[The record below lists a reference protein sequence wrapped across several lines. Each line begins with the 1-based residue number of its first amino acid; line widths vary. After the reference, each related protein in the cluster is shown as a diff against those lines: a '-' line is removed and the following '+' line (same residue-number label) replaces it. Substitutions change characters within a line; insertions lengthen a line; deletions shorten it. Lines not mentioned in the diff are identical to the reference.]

1 MPSRALSRVQC
12 AADWEGDTMSNPVA
26 IALIFGLV
34 SVAFALTTYILKT
47 VVSWSD
53 GIVTGCR
60 GGVVVS
66 LRYRKVLLYHF
77 VSSFMVFLVAY
88 QFLTAYALFEVS
100 RKVDDPHIRL
110 LGQFA
115 AAISAFG
122 VFSTLTQGTAWV
134 THVIAELR
142 QAEAD

>member
-1 MPSRALSRVQC
+1 
-12 AADWEGDTMSNPVA
+12 MSNPVA
-26 IALIFGLV
+26 IGLIFGLV
-34 SVAFALTTYILKT
+34 SVAFTLSTYVLKT
-47 VVSWSD
+47 IVSWSD
-53 GIVTGCR
+53 GIVTGSR

-88 QFLTAYALFEVS
+88 LFLTAYALFEVS

-115 AAISAFG
+115 AALAAFG
-122 VFSTLTQGTAWV
+122 TFSTLTQGFAWV

-142 QAEAD
+142 QADAD